1 MSRFQRFL
9 ASFVGALLVACA
21 STGAGRGAQDDAP
34 GEYLVTLRNFK
45 TGERFELASESHTD
59 RVSYYSETRAD
70 ATRKVQAD
78 EVMEAFVEELGDQ
91 GFDSK
96 AQVGKA
102 PGVASGD
109 VIRWGL
115 EIAHG
120 ETRRH
125 WLVGTGSQ
133 AADWQTFQKCRDT
146 FLQLYN
152 ITVSYQTVQNQSGRQ
167 FFQDQPQGAGAPQK
181 P

>member
-9 ASFVGALLVACA
+9 CGLVGTLLVACA
-21 STGAGRGAQDDAP
+21 SSGARSGEAP
-34 GEYLVTLRNFK
+34 GQYLVTLRNFK
-45 TGERFELASESHTD
+45 SGERFELASESHTD

-70 ATRKVQAD
+70 AARKIQAD
-78 EVMEAFVEELGDQ
+78 KVMEALVEELDKQ
-91 GFDSK
+91 GFEAK
-96 AQVGKA
+96 AQPGKA
-102 PGVASGD
+102 PGVVSGD

-115 EIAHG
+115 EVQRG
-120 ETRRH
+120 EERRH

-133 AADWQTFQKCRDT
+133 PADWQSFQKCRDT

-152 ITVSYQTVQNQSGRQ
+152 ITVSYQTVQNQNGHQ
-167 FFQDQPQGAGAPQK
+167 FFQDAPQGAGAPKK